1 MGRENIEFKNSDGV
15 TLRGWFYTPE
25 NAGGG
30 KLPTLVMAHGFTAL
44 KEMTLDFY
52 AEHFTSAIPINCQP
66 GGEIVPNLQ
75 ISDYTD
81 AITYASTRPEVD
93 KDKIGVWGTSYSGGH
108 VLVVAA
114 VDRRVKVVLSQ
125 GPCVSGW
132 DNFHRLVRPDII
144 PQLEELFNSNRIA
157 RSQGKEPAYL
167 PIVHQDTFGT
177 CALNGKDVY
186 DFFMEW
192 EKKSTWENRVTV
204 RTMESFRGYEPQH
217 LIEKISPTPLLLT
230 VPTLDTLTPPDLSL
244 AAYARAR
251 EPKELSLLPGGH
263 FDSYAGKITEDNVAR
278 QIAFFK
284 KWLVE

>member
-1 MGRENIEFKNSDGV
+1 MGRQNIEFKNSDGV

-25 NAGGG
+25 NAGTG

-52 AEHFTSAIPINCQP
+52 AEHFTSALPINCLVYDHRGFGESDHLPGQP
-66 GGEIVPNLQ
+66 RGEIVPSLQ
-75 ISDYTD
+75 ISDYSD

-114 VDRRVKVVLSQ
+114 IDRRVKVVLSQ

-144 PQLEELFNSNRIA
+144 PQLEELFESGIHSSYPYRRKTLWRGSIGRVCTDRWILDRIA
-157 RSQGKEPAYL
+157 RSQGKEPGYL
-167 PIVHQDTFGT
+167 PIVHKDTFGT

-192 EKKSTWENRVTV
+192 EKKSTWENRVTI
-204 RTMESFRGYEPQH
+204 RT
-217 LIEKISPTPLLLT
+217 
-230 VPTLDTLTPPDLSL
+230 
-244 AAYARAR
+244 
-251 EPKELSLLPGGH
+251 
-263 FDSYAGKITEDNVAR
+263 
-278 QIAFFK
+278 
-284 KWLVE
+284 